1 MKLGKLLEQ
10 TVPFAEL
17 DDEKIEKIAA
27 LAHQRRYEEGEFV
40 VLNGE
45 PWPFLAL
52 VEEGSF
58 RALKESAEG
67 RTLVVL
73 TIGPADVF
81 WGLTFFDE
89 HSIMPVSL
97 ECAKSGAL
105 ITWSRDDLRPFL
117 ITNGSLLWS
126 LCGLLTQRMEQ
137 ASNIVE
143 SLAFQPV
150 ARRIANLLLK
160 RYGNT
165 GKDPVARDLTLD
177 TMAAY
182 VGTTREM
189 VCRILYRF
197 SDENLIHITRTEFSI
212 TDQEGLA
219 ALAGSDQAG

>member
-1 MKLGKLLEQ
+1 
-10 TVPFAEL
+10 
-17 DDEKIEKIAA
+17 
-27 LAHQRRYEEGEFV
+27 
-40 VLNGE
+40 
-45 PWPFLAL
+45 
-52 VEEGSF
+52 
-58 RALKESAEG
+58 
-67 RTLVVL
+67 VVL

-117 ITNGSLLWS
+117 IANGSLLWS
-126 LCGLLTQRMEQ
+126 LCGLLIQRMER

-150 ARRIANLLLK
+150 AGRIANLLLE

-165 GKDPVARDLTLD
+165 GEDPVARDLTLD

-189 VCRILYRF
+189 VCRVLYRF
-197 SDENLIHITRTEFSI
+197 SDQNLIHITRTEFSI
-212 TDQEGLA
+212 TDQDGLA
-219 ALAGSDQAG
+219 TLAGSNQTR